1 MPRVRSAPNG
11 GSDESWPFTTYS
23 SFLYRSS
30 SMQDCAKARALAD
43 YLYWTQT
50 NPVARQISERYASV
64 ALSRLAD
71 PRQF

>member
-1 MPRVRSAPNG
+1 
-11 GSDESWPFTTYS
+11 
-23 SFLYRSS
+23 
-30 SMQDCAKARALAD
+30 MQDCAKARALAD